1 MGNAVSLASMLT
13 GSSALQSVSAE
24 AGMAVLKKT
33 NDIAKQQGNALV
45 QLLEESLPQTNE
57 RLLDIY
63 A

>member
-1 MGNAVSLASMLT
+1 LGNAVSLISLLAS
-13 GSSALQSVSAE
+13 GSALQSISPE

-33 NDIAKQQGNALV
+33 NDIAMQQGNALV